1 MTALYIRLS
10 KEDAAA
16 GESGSV
22 KNQRSILRSYAQ
34 SKGITDTFEYIDDG
48 FSGTSTERPA
58 FLRLKKDIES
68 GVVDTVIVKDL
79 SRLARN
85 SNDANTLIDEYF
97 PLHNVRFISVGES
110 IDTENPA
117 SSVMLAP
124 LANMMHEFYSRD
136 ISAKIRSALYSKM
149 DNGQFVGARPPLG
162 YTPVDG
168 ILTPDEN
175 ANTVRWIFSLA
186 ARGEP
191 PSQISE
197 KTGIT
202 APRIR
207 RIIRNEVYVGT
218 LRQGKTKKLSFK
230 SKTTVRVRP
239 DLCHTVIGAHAPLVS
254 SRLFSAANR
263 QLDRRTGEKRGFE
276 NVFSGIAYCADCGAR
291 MSTVGT
297 RRADS
302 PCALAC
308 GRYKQKGS
316 TACTNHHI
324 DYLTLYNTVLGELN
338 GHLKQFSDIFPL
350 EELTPRLLFSLVSK
364 IEIFQGE
371 ATHEGREQKIKIVYR
386 FAAC

>member
-10 KEDAAA
+10 KEDAASV
-16 GESGSV
+16 ESGSV
-22 KNQRSILRSYAQ
+22 KNQRSILRSYAM
-34 SKGITDTFEYIDDG
+34 SKGITDAVEYIDDG

-58 FLRLKKDIES
+58 FLKLKRDIES
-68 GVVDTVIVKDL
+68 GIVDTVIVKDL

-97 PLHNVRFISVGES
+97 PLHNIRFISVGES
-110 IDTENPA
+110 IDTDNPA

-149 DNGQFVGARPPLG
+149 DNGLFVGARPPLG
-162 YTPVDG
+162 YTPVNG
-168 ILTPDEN
+168 TLMPDEN
-175 ANTVRWIFSLA
+175 ADTVRKIFSLA

-191 PSQISE
+191 PARISE
-197 KTGIT
+197 ETGIT
-202 APRIR
+202 PPRIR
-207 RIIRNEVYVGT
+207 RIIRNEVYLGT
-218 LRQGKTKKLSFK
+218 LCQGKTKKLSFK
-230 SKTTVRVRP
+230 SKTTVKVRR
-239 DLCHTVIGAHAPLVS
+239 DLYHTVNGAHPPLVS
-254 SRLFSAANR
+254 GRLFSAANR
-263 QLDRRTGEKRGFE
+263 QLNKRTGRKSGFE
-276 NVFSGIAYCADCGAR
+276 NIFSGIAYCADCGAR

-316 TACTNHHI
+316 AVCTNHHI
-324 DYLTLYNTVLGELN
+324 DYLTLYNTVLDELN
-338 GHLKQFSDIFPL
+338 RELKCYTDIFPVT
-350 EELTPRLLFSLVSK
+350 ELTPRLLFSLVLR
-364 IEIFQGE
+364 IEVFQGK
-371 ATHEGREQKIKIVYR
+371 ATHNGREQKIKIVYR